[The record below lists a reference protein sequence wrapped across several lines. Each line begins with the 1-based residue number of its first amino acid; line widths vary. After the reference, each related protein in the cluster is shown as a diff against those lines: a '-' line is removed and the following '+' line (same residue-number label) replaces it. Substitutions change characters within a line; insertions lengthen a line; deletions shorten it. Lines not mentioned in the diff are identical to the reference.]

1 MGVLFETRRWFRF
14 LLEGSLFIGL
24 LLFGLWFGSWVKL
37 TRVPTVEPGT
47 AIICEQIG
55 GRFDAYSA
63 PGMYFCPSGKWSSF
77 RLHDRVNFEAEVEL
91 RDHNVVQIKA
101 VVLYTLPSN
110 PHQLTIIYQS
120 AKDQLALNEGVVR
133 SNGVRQLQ
141 LVFSQID
148 TVLLLTESNSP
159 RIEEMVADSIRAD
172 LLRNWGITVESFWFT
187 GTGRAFSPRN
197 FENQKFEHTI

>member
-1 MGVLFETRRWFRF
+1 MGVLFETRGSFRF
-14 LLEGSLFIGL
+14 LLGGSLFIGL

-47 AIICEQIG
+47 AVICEQAG
-55 GRFDAYSA
+55 GRLDAYSV
-63 PGMYFCPSGKWSSF
+63 PGMYFCPSGKWSTF
-77 RLHDRVNFEAEVEL
+77 RLHDRVNFEAEVRL
-91 RDHNVVQIKA
+91 RDRNVVQIKA
-101 VVLYTLPSN
+101 VVLYGLPLD
-110 PHQLTIIYQS
+110 PHQLTTIYQT
-120 AKDQLALNEGVVR
+120 AKDQQALNEGVVR

-148 TVLLLTESNSP
+148 TVLLLSQSNMQ
-159 RIEEMVADSIRAD
+159 RIGDAVADRTRAE
-172 LLRNWGITVESFWFT
+172 LMRNWGITVESFWFT